1 MTCVLGIETAT
12 PFLSVAVA
20 TAEGLLAERSVLGAR
35 LHSVR
40 LVPFIQETLVEAGV
54 GLSDLSGIAVS
65 SGPGSFTGLRLG
77 MITAK
82 TLAQVLQIPVVGIP
96 TLLALAA
103 PFLPGETAVCA
114 VLTSRREE
122 VYAAVYRSTRDG
134 AQPLVPAFAASPAAV
149 AERLKP
155 FDRVVLTGEGA
166 WAWKDTFHGVLGSG
180 VVFAPKVLQYPR
192 GAVVAA
198 LGLAKLGSGGVF
210 DPLMLR
216 PEYLRPP
223 AVTGRGPK
231 DG

>member
-20 TAEGLLAERSVLGAR
+20 AAEGLLAERSVLGAR

-40 LVPFIQETLVEAGV
+40 LVPFIRETLAEAGV

-103 PFLPGETAVCA
+103 PLLPGETAVCA

-122 VYAAVYRSTRDG
+122 VYAAVYGSTQNG
-134 AQPLVPAFAASPAAV
+134 ARPLVPAFAASPAAV

-155 FDRVVLTGEGA
+155 FDRMVLTGEGA
-166 WAWKDTFHGVLGSG
+166 WAWKETFHEVLGSG

-198 LGLAKLGSGGVF
+198 LGLSELGSGGGI
-210 DPLMLR
+210 DPLTLR
-216 PEYLRPP
+216 PEYLRLP
-223 AVTGRGPK
+223 AVTGGSGK